1 MFSMTADSSSSAR
14 DWQPRL
20 RKYASV
26 ARMAAQRELASRATL
41 VARLALYGVL
51 LLIFSKLWAAVAER
65 RVSLPASSR
74 DMLWY
79 LAVTEWIVLSGPFIH
94 LQIEK
99 DIQRGEIATLL
110 PRPMSYLGF
119 RLAESAGE
127 LLLRASLMAA
137 GGFVFAW
144 LMAGGPPE
152 DPRGL
157 LVALPLGLLAGFV
170 VLVMHAAIGLTAVW
184 LTDAAP
190 VYWVWQKSAFILGG
204 LMLPLEVYPRWLRG
218 VALLTPF
225 PALLNGP
232 GRMAFGWQPGLALQ
246 VVLQLLLWSI
256 ASTAFLVWLYG
267 RARRSLEV
275 TGG

>member
-1 MFSMTADSSSSAR
+1 MFSVTVDRAFFPR
-14 DWQPRL
+14 DLEPRL

-26 ARMAAQRELASRATL
+26 ARMAIHREMAARATL
-41 VARLALYGVL
+41 IARLVLYGVL
-51 LLIFSKLWAAVAER
+51 LLIFSKLWGVVAER
-65 RVSLPASSR
+65 RTSMPASPR
-74 DMLWY
+74 DLLWY
-79 LAVTEWIVLSGPFIH
+79 LAVTEWIVLSGPFIY

-119 RLAESAGE
+119 RLAEGAGE
-127 LLLRASLMAA
+127 LLLRASVMAA

-144 LMAGGPPE
+144 LMAGGLPE

-157 LVALPLGLLAGFV
+157 LAALPLGLLAGLV
-170 VLVMHAAIGLTAVW
+170 VLAMHAAIGLTAVW
-184 LTDAAP
+184 LTDSAP
-190 VYWVWQKSAFILGG
+190 LYWVWQKSAFILGG

-232 GRMAFGWQPGLALQ
+232 GRMAFGWQPALALQ
-246 VVLQLLLWSI
+246 VALQLLFWSI
-256 ASTAFLVWLYG
+256 ASTVFLLWIYG

>member
-1 MFSMTADSSSSAR
+1 MFSVSGDRAVFPR
-14 DWQPRL
+14 DLEPRL
-20 RKYASV
+20 GKYVCV
-26 ARMAAQRELASRATL
+26 ARMAIQRELASRATL
-41 VARLALYGVL
+41 IARLALYAVL

-65 RVSLPASSR
+65 RVSLPASSQ

-79 LAVTEWIVLSGPFIH
+79 LAVTEWIVLSGPFIY

-127 LLLRASLMAA
+127 LLLRASVMAA

-144 LMAGGPPE
+144 LMAGGLPE

-157 LVALPLGLLAGFV
+157 LVALPLGLLAGLV
-170 VLVMHAAIGLTAVW
+170 VLAMHAAIGLAAVW

-190 VYWVWQKSAFILGG
+190 LYWVWQKSAFILGG
-204 LMLPLEVYPRWLRG
+204 LMLPLEVYPEWLRG
-218 VALLTPF
+218 VALATPF

-232 GRMAFGWQPGLALQ
+232 GRMAFGWQPALALQ
-246 VVLQLLLWSI
+246 VALQLLFWSI
-256 ASTAFLVWLYG
+256 ASTVFLLWIYG